1 MRFGLILLVILIVVT
16 ACQPPAANPEILP
29 TYVPTLIVPVDL
41 EMAERTAQL
50 FLKAWSQS
58 DFDTMHQLI
67 SFASQEATPL
77 EVFRNLYETA
87 HTTMTFEKLEIKPN
101 ALQRQGERV
110 VLFNYDV
117 TITTRLA
124 GTFSDVNRNLMLVID
139 PQLRDWRVAW
149 SVADIF
155 PEMGNGAVLRFEP
168 RVPSRA
174 NIYDRNGQVLADQN
188 GVAVMVSV
196 IKGEVPNQTLCIQ
209 TLADTIGKP
218 IEVLQSQFDVAGV
231 DWTIDAG
238 LIEPIRY
245 TQAKDRLE
253 QVCSASFR
261 QQATRRYLRGSLMPH
276 ILGHVGYP
284 DEAEVPLLEAEGF
297 DAETIVGKSG
307 IEKTWDNVLRGQTG
321 GRLQLVGA
329 NGQVLRVLSE
339 VASRPAQ
346 SLWLTIDAD
355 LQEFVLRALGE
366 AYANAA
372 DSWARTSKGG
382 SAIILDV
389 NTGEILAMAS
399 WPTYEGNA
407 LMPFPAIGKDI
418 ANDILKRLADDPAL
432 PQLNRATQ
440 GVYPSGSV
448 MKVVDAVAVLDTNIY
463 NPDSKYV
470 CTGRWQKDNDL
481 RFDWWPSGH
490 GTMTVSSAITNSCN
504 PFFYEVGY
512 QLNAVDPYILPNYA
526 RRMGLGVP
534 TGMTDLPEAI
544 GTIPD
549 PDWVRVNKGL
559 TWNFSFAV
567 SMAIGQGEV
576 EVTPLQMVRMYAAI
590 ANGGRL
596 YKPQIVR
603 ETGILDQRNMVAN
616 PQVVGV
622 LDVRPDVLAVVREG
636 MCNVITTQR
645 GTASH
650 IFRNSELLN
659 IGVCGKTGTAQAPGE
674 GVPPH
679 SWFIAYAPAENPQI
693 AIVVMIENAG
703 DGSAIA
709 APITR
714 RILEYYY
721 FGKEN

>member
-1 MRFGLILLVILIVVT
+1 MRRLFIVVTIALFFT
-16 ACQPPAANPEILP
+16 ACQPREASPQLLP
-29 TYVPTLIVPVDL
+29 TFVPTLVAPVDL
-41 EMAERTAQL
+41 ETAERTAQL
-50 FLKAWSQS
+50 FLNAWGQS
-58 DFDTMHQLI
+58 DFDAMHQLI

-77 EVFRNLYETA
+77 EAFRNIYALA
-87 HTTMTFEKLEIKPN
+87 HQTMTLESLETKFNTI
-101 ALQRQGERV
+101 QRQSERV
-110 VLFNYDV
+110 VLLNYDV
-117 TITTRLA
+117 TFKTRLV
-124 GTFSDVNRNLMLVID
+124 GTFSDVNRNLMLIID
-139 PQLRDWRVAW
+139 PQTRDWRIAW
-149 SVADIF
+149 SLADIF
-155 PEMGNGAVLRFEP
+155 PEMGSGAVLRFEP
-168 RVPSRA
+168 RIPSRA

-188 GVAVMVSV
+188 GIAVMVSV
-196 IKGEVPNQTLCIQ
+196 VKGEVPNLMLCVQ

-218 IEVLQSQFDVAGV
+218 LEVLQAQFDVAGAN
-231 DWTIDAG
+231 WTIDAG

-253 QVCSASFR
+253 QVCSATFR

-284 DEAEVPLLEAEGF
+284 DATEIEALKAEGF
-297 DAETIVGKSG
+297 DAETIIGKSG
-307 IEKTWDNVLRGQTG
+307 IEKSWDEVLRGKTG
-321 GRLQLVGA
+321 GRLQLVGG
-329 NGQVLRVLSE
+329 NGRVLRVLSE
-339 VASRPAQ
+339 VASQPSQ
-346 SLWLTIDAD
+346 SVWLTIDAD
-355 LQEFVLRALGE
+355 LQEFLLRALGE

-407 LMPFPAIGKDI
+407 LTPFPAIGK
-418 ANDILKRLADDPAL
+418 AVAEDILKRLADDPAI

-440 GVYPSGSV
+440 GIYPAGSV
-448 MKVVDAVAVLDTNIY
+448 MKVIDSVAVLDTNIY
-463 NPDSKYV
+463 DPNTKYV
-470 CTGRWQKDNDL
+470 CTGRWQRDNDL
-481 RFDWWPSGH
+481 RFDWWPPGH

-534 TGMTDLPEAI
+534 TGMTDLSEAT

-549 PDWVRVNKGL
+549 PEWVRVNKGL

-576 EVTPLQMVRMYAAI
+576 EVTPLQMVRMYAGI
-590 ANGGRL
+590 ANGGTL
-596 YKPQIVR
+596 YKPQLVR
-603 ETGILDQRNMVAN
+603 EIGILDQRTMVAQ
-616 PQVVGV
+616 PEIVGTF
-622 LDVRPDVLAVVREG
+622 DVRPETLAVVREG

-659 IGVCGKTGTAQAPGE
+659 IGVCGKTGTAQAPGVD
-674 GVPPH
+674 VPPH
-679 SWFIAYAPAENPQI
+679 SWFIAYAPAEKPQI

-721 FGKEN
+721 FGKEG